1 LKIKVKLFGVL
12 GQDFPEYDSSKGLD
26 VNIPDDASVK
36 DLLANLDIPKTSN
49 YFVTM
54 DKTVVKPTDRLINN
68 AAIQIFQALA
78 GG

>member
-1 LKIKVKLFGVL
+1 LKIRVKLFGTL
-12 GQDFPEYDSSKGLD
+12 GQYFPRYDPLKGLD
-26 VNIPDDASVK
+26 IDIPDDARAK
-36 DLLANLDIPKTSN
+36 DLLAHLDIPKTGD